1 MLLGFRMLE
10 EALQHKQSEAYE
22 LVITWAKLFLVS
34 ENKKIIVL
42 FKKIQVSHFYTLL
55 ENSV

>member
-42 FKKIQVSHFYTLL
+42 FKKIQMSHFYTLL